1 LDKRCGRSSNAA
13 LAGGFVEDD
22 RSGSGDVEGADATG
36 HGNAQQVIAGAADER
51 VQARALAA
59 KDDDEI
65 AGEVELVV
73 IGFTAFVKTD
83 DPKVVLLEVFE
94 GADEIDDAGDAEV
107 LGCAGA
113 GFDGGGAEWSGAAL
127 GEEDAIDSGA
137 ISNAEQS
144 AQVLRIFDAIEGED
158 ETGGGACRRR
168 GKQIFDGEEFL
179 RADERDDA
187 LVGGSFGSERQ
198 LLARLFQDP
207 NANLAALGDEACQTE
222 ILALARYQDVV
233 EAPLAGLE
241 GFLDRVQAVEN
252 FHEG

>member
-1 LDKRCGRSSNAA
+1 MHCYSA
-13 LAGGFVEDD
+13 LAGGFVENNGAGG
-22 RSGSGDVEGADATG
+22 RDVEGADATG
-36 HGNAQQVIAGAADER
+36 HGNAQQVIAGAADEI

-73 IGFTAFVKTD
+73 IGFAAFVETD
-83 DPKVVLLEVFE
+83 DPKVVLLEFFE

-127 GEEDAIDSGA
+127 GEDDAIDSGA
-137 ISNAEQS
+137 IGNAEQS
-144 AQVLRIFDAIEGED
+144 AEVLRIFDAIESED
-158 ETGGGACRRR
+158 EACGGARSRRS
-168 GKQIFDGEEFL
+168 KQILDGEKFL
-179 RADERDDA
+179 RADKRDNA
-187 LVGGSFGSERQ
+187 LVGRSFCGEGE

-207 NANLAALGDEACQTE
+207 NANLATLGDEAGQTQV
-222 ILALARYQDVV
+222 LALAGNQDVV
-233 EAPLAGLE
+233 KAPLAGSE